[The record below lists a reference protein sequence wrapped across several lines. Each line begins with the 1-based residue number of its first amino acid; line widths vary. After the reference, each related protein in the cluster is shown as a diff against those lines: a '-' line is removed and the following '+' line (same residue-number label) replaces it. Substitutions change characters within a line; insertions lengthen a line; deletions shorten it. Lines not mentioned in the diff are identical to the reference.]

1 MEPGPP
7 RPTAPRPSP
16 RQAPLPLRALRVVVE
31 VILAALILLD
41 ELVRPLYRPLER
53 WIASLRLVARME
65 AAIARMPRLAVLV
78 LLALPLA
85 VAEPLK
91 IVGLVLVGRGQ
102 FALGVVVLGLA
113 YLASFLIVERI
124 YHAGRAQLLSYGWLA
139 WSDGPSRA
147 PARRTAGLGQI
158 QRRLALRAGAA
169 RGGQALVAQPARLMP

>member
-1 MEPGPP
+1 MEPGPS
-7 RPTAPRPSP
+7 RPPPPRPSP
-16 RQAPLPLRALRVVVE
+16 RQVPLPLRALRVVVE
-31 VILAALILLD
+31 VVLAALILLD
-41 ELVRPLYRPLER
+41 ELVRPLYRPLAR

-139 WSDGPSRA
+139 WAMSHLSRLRVA
-147 PARRTAGLGQI
+147 TLDWVRASAAWRFVQERREAVRRWWSGL
-158 QRRLALRAGAA
+158 
-169 RGGQALVAQPARLMP
+169 RG